1 MWKVCGGR
9 YAHKK
14 RKKISFVPPTPSGNG
29 AARDDEGRT
38 LLIPEMCVPQRV
50 EEEHLAGDSATI
62 YKVIRERKETYRM
75 RGWSRARLF
84 HV

>member
-1 MWKVCGGR
+1 MWKVRGGR

-14 RKKISFVPPTPSGNG
+14 RKKISFVPPSPSGNG

-38 LLIPEMCVPQRV
+38 SLIPEMCVPQRV
-50 EEEHLAGDSATI
+50 EDGHPTGDSTTI
-62 YKVIRERKETYRM
+62 YKVIIERKETYRM
-75 RGWSRARLF
+75 RGWGRARLF